1 MKGVVTDPAKAVR
14 EELHT
19 GDVNALLCW
28 RCGTP
33 ICSLGVVLSE
43 QIGMCGCIHCGA
55 TTSSINGIWLC
66 LAPERVAY
74 LRRFVEEYE
83 FIRSAEGRKG
93 EHDDYYLALPYK
105 DLSGRNV
112 EQWKIR
118 ARTFNEV
125 LRSIIKPLA
134 GKLGRP
140 LRILDLGAG
149 NGWMSYR
156 LSVLG
161 HSLVAAD
168 ILTNDEDGLEASTH
182 YRRLVDP
189 LFPRVQADLDRLPF
203 PSSSFDLAIFN
214 ASFHYSENYELTL
227 AEALRCTRPGG
238 SVVIADTAWYADEA
252 SGRQMVKEKHRRFR
266 NVYGFPSNSLA
277 SLEFLTPDRLE
288 RLAEAFQFQW
298 KVIEPFYGVRWA
310 LRPLKARLARRRTP
324 SRFRIYSAE
333 VPA

>member
-1 MKGVVTDPAKAVR
+1 MKGVATDLAATMK

-19 GDVNALLCW
+19 GDVDALLCW

-33 ICSLGVVLSE
+33 IFSLGGGAPE
-43 QIGMCGCIHCGA
+43 QGGTCVCVHCGA
-55 TTSSINGIWLC
+55 TTASADGIWFC
-66 LAPERVAY
+66 LAPGRAEH

-105 DLSGRNV
+105 DRSGRNV

-118 ARTFNEV
+118 ARTFDEV
-125 LRSIIKPLA
+125 VRSIVKPLA
-134 GKLGRP
+134 GRLARP

-161 HSLVAAD
+161 HSPVAVD
-168 ILTNDEDGLEASTH
+168 ILTNDQDGLGAGARFRSQI
-182 YRRLVDP
+182 DP

-238 SVVIADTAWYADEA
+238 STVIADTAWYADEA
-252 SGRQMVKEKHRRFR
+252 SGTQMVEEKHRRFL
-266 NVYGFPSNSLA
+266 NAYGFRSNSLA

-288 RLAEAFQFQW
+288 RLAEAFHFEW
-298 KVIEPFYGVRWA
+298 KVIEPSYGVRWA
-310 LRPLKARLARRRTP
+310 LRPLRARLARRRTP
-324 SRFRIYSAE
+324 SRFRIYTAE
-333 VPA
+333 VAA